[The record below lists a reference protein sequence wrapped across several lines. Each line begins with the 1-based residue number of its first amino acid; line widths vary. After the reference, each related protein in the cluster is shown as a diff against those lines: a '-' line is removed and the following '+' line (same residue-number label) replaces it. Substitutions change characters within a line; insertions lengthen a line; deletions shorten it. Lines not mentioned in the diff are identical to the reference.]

1 MRTLITGG
9 AGFLGSHL
17 CDYLLDRGHTVVC
30 VDNLITGSTHNIA
43 HLAGNKNFS
52 FVEHDVAEPIS
63 VKGPFDY
70 VLHFASPAS
79 PMDYGKYPLETLMTG
94 SLGTRNTLELS
105 LEGGARFM
113 LASTSEVYGDPLEH
127 PQREDYHGN
136 VDITGPRAVY
146 DEAKRFAET
155 ITMAYHRKHR
165 LDVRIARIFN
175 TYGPRMRLGDGRVI
189 PTFMEQAINGEDL
202 TVFGRGTQTRSFCYY
217 RDMVEGLYGLL
228 ISDVIEP
235 VNIGDPNE
243 MPVIELA
250 MMVLEISGAG
260 SGIKH
265 LDLPKGDPKMRKP
278 DISRAKN
285 LLAWEP
291 LTPLEEGLTET
302 LSYFQELLE

>member
-1 MRTLITGG
+1 
-9 AGFLGSHL
+9 
-17 CDYLLDRGHTVVC
+17 
-30 VDNLITGSTHNIA
+30 
-43 HLAGNKNFS
+43 
-52 FVEHDVAEPIS
+52 
-63 VKGPFDY
+63 
-70 VLHFASPAS
+70 
-79 PMDYGKYPLETLMTG
+79 
-94 SLGTRNTLELS
+94 
-105 LEGGARFM
+105 
-113 LASTSEVYGDPLEH
+113 
-127 PQREDYHGN
+127 
-136 VDITGPRAVY
+136 
-146 DEAKRFAET
+146 
-155 ITMAYHRKHR
+155 
-165 LDVRIARIFN
+165 
-175 TYGPRMRLGDGRVI
+175 MRLGDGRVI

-217 RDMVEGLYGLL
+217 RDMVEGLYSLL

-250 MMVLEISGAG
+250 MMVLEISGVG